1 MALRKFNTIEHYF
14 DRNEDIDLLPGSNY
28 DSIHPMSNI
37 QTVLYANF
45 VEAVPGNIMEVTIST
60 EINGNTVTLNRKPMN
75 YVGKVTFNDIE
86 FHRWELLITDDITSV
101 AKPDKSTTIGIQY
114 DEREVSNFIGIEDTY
129 SDVLAI
135 TDAENG
141 DVVWVSDGIDGDYP
155 ASTHGNRAYQYD
167 ETSGWVEQDSFDNY
181 GAIWGSTLVETT
193 VGRGIV
199 GSKSTIQTDTTDL
212 VMKALADVQANRM
225 LKDGSNS
232 EVIEMTFVENGSEYK
247 LSYNPNNG
255 TLDLTLDK
263 GVTLQVGQEQLAYV
277 KNKNETQGGV
287 ELVEGQPVTLLD
299 TTGQRPQPI
308 PIEPS
313 VDSSARGTLGIV
325 TTKGGLT
332 YSELGHI
339 ATFGLVRELNTSTCT
354 QGELVYVGT
363 DGMLTSTKP
372 EPPNNVIEIGLI
384 VNSDENNGIIFINP
398 RIRDKV
404 INLSDTEIVNA
415 TADQVLVRGADGVW
429 RNQDSVPAHYTK
441 TESDDRYVEQ
451 SEVDALDTRVTANE
465 NAIDDHETRITDLR
479 TDTDLNTSDV
489 ALLLN
494 ALDLDTGGNI

>member
-45 VEAVPGNIMEVTIST
+45 VDAVPGNIMEVTIST
-60 EINGNTVTLNRKPMN
+60 EINGNTVTLDRKPMN
-75 YVGKVTFNDIE
+75 YVGKVIFNDIE

-114 DEREVSNFIGIEDTY
+114 TEREVSNFIGIEDTY

-141 DVVWVSDGIDGDYP
+141 DVVWVSDGIDATYP

-167 ETSGWVEQDSFDNY
+167 ETDGWVEQESFDNY

-193 VGRGIV
+193 VGRGV
-199 GSKSTIQTDTTDL
+199 MGSKSTIQTDTTDL

-232 EVIEMTFVENGSEYK
+232 EVIEMTFVDGEDEYK
-247 LSYNPNNG
+247 LSYNAQNG
-255 TLDLTLDK
+255 TLDLSLRN
-263 GVTLQVGQEQLAYV
+263 GVTLQVGQENLAYV
-277 KNKNETQGGV
+277 RNTNDFKLE
-287 ELVEGQPVTLLD
+287 EGTAVTLSD
-299 TTGQRPQPI
+299 TTGDRPIAVPI
-308 PIEPS
+308 NPS
-313 VDSSARGTLGIV
+313 DDTSARGTIGIV
-325 TTKGGLT
+325 TSDEGIAKNAFG
-332 YSELGHI
+332 YI
-339 ATFGLVRELNTSTCT
+339 ATFGMVRELNTSFFDEGDFLYAGSN
-354 QGELVYVGT
+354 GELTNV
-363 DGMLTSTKP
+363 KP
-372 EPPNNVIEIGLI
+372 TQPDNVIEIGI
-384 VNSDENNGIIFINP
+384 VVKKAEEGIVFVNP
-398 RIRDKV
+398 RIRDRV
-404 INLSDTEIVNA
+404 INLSDTEILEA
-415 TADQVLVRGADGVW
+415 TADQVLVRDVNGVW

-451 SEVDALDTRVTANE
+451 SEVDSLDTRVTANE

-479 TDTDLNTSDV
+479 IDTDLNTSDV
-489 ALLLN
+489 TLLLN
-494 ALDLDTGGNI
+494 ALDLDTGGNV